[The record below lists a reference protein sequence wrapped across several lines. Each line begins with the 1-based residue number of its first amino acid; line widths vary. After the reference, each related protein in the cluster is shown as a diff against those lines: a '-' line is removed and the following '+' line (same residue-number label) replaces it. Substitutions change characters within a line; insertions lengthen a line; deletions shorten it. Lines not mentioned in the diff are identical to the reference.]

1 MINDATPKDF
11 AIFILTHGRAEIV
24 VTYNEIKRAG
34 YDGLIYIVI
43 DDEDDQE
50 DVYRR
55 IYGEQVIKFC
65 KSEVD
70 KWTDRGDNKAE
81 DKRAILWARNVTWEI
96 ASSLGL
102 SHFMM
107 LEDDQ
112 PAFMIRTT
120 DSEYEVLGGKKI
132 RHFNAWINMAIEF
145 LHDMDAD
152 TVAFGQ
158 GGDFIGGVHSR
169 GCRDMLKYK
178 TMNSFICRTDRPIR
192 FKGRYNE
199 DCTDYVTGWMKGR
212 GHWSIMALQ
221 VSQIETASLPG
232 GMSETYKENG
242 TYAKTAMSVCYAPSV
257 VRFSMLRGQANERVH
272 HNIRWNR
279 VVPRIIRENNKK

>member
-1 MINDATPKDF
+1 MVNDSTPKDF

-34 YDGLIYIVI
+34 YDGPIYIVI

-50 DVYRR
+50 EIYRR
-55 IYGEQVIKFC
+55 IYGDQVIKFC

-70 KWTDRGDNKAE
+70 SWTDRGDNRAE
-81 DKRAILWARNVTWEI
+81 DKRAILWARNATWGI
-96 ASSLGL
+96 AKQLGL

-112 PAFMIRTT
+112 PSFVIRTT
-120 DSEYEVLGGKKI
+120 DRDFSVLGGKKI
-132 RHFNAWINMAIEF
+132 TYFNAWLNLAIQF

-152 TVAFGQ
+152 TVSFGQ
-158 GGDFIGGVHSR
+158 GGDFIGGVNAR
-169 GCRDMLKYK
+169 GVRDLLKYK
-178 TMNSFICRTDRPIR
+178 TMNSFICRTDRPIVYRGR
-192 FKGRYNE
+192 FNE

-221 VSQIETASLPG
+221 ISQIETATLPG
-232 GMSETYKENG
+232 GMTGAYLEIG
-242 TYAKTAMSVCYAPSV
+242 TYIKTAMSVCYAPSV
-257 VRFSMLRGQANERVH
+257 VRFSMIRGQAKERIH
-272 HNIRWNR
+272 HNVSWGN
-279 VVPRIIRENNKK
+279 VVPRIIREKYKK

>member
-1 MINDATPKDF
+1 MVNDSTPKDF

-34 YDGLIYIVI
+34 YDGPIYIVI

-70 KWTDRGDNKAE
+70 SWTDRGDNRAE
-81 DKRAILWARNVTWEI
+81 DKRAILWARNATWGI
-96 ASSLGL
+96 AKQLGL

-112 PAFMIRTT
+112 PSFIVRTT
-120 DSEYEVLGGKKI
+120 DKEFSVLGGKKI
-132 RHFNAWINMAIEF
+132 THFNAWINLAIEF

-158 GGDFIGGVHSR
+158 GGDFIGGLHSR
-169 GCRDMLKYK
+169 ACRDMLKYK
-178 TMNSFICRTDRPIR
+178 TMNSYICRTDRPIVYRGR
-192 FKGRYNE
+192 FNE
-199 DCTDYVTGWMKGR
+199 DCTDYVLGWMRGR

-221 VSQIETASLPG
+221 ITQAGMESRPG
-232 GMSETYKENG
+232 GMTEAYKQNG
-242 TYAKTAMSVCYAPSV
+242 TFVKTSMTICYAPV
-257 VRFSMLRGQANERVH
+257 AVRVAVLRGQENQRIH
-272 HNIRWNR
+272 HNVNWDT
-279 VVPRIIRENNKK
+279 VVPKLIRENYKK